1 MSSFFYL
8 QAEKNQKN
16 HEFIDSISNYCEDN
30 KTQAYLINHPLG
42 DNKYS
47 YEYKD
52 AVVLLIPK
60 HKIVFV
66 NFSNDEDS
74 FEEYVD
80 DLIEDLGSIS
90 DKYRYKDSIGRP
102 KAWRKDLIEILK
114 YQEDFD
120 LDNLLTSIEIDDPS
134 RQRIC
139 ELLISLLTG
148 SINDIDKVGVEI
160 PQTLLDKVKQKI
172 LLFDGDQTRFVYQQ
186 PTKASIRIQG
196 LSGTGKTELL
206 LHKLK
211 EIYLTFPECKIAF
224 TCHNKILADS
234 LKRRIPEFFDFM
246 KVEQQI
252 QWDERLWCTH
262 AWGSLSDPH
271 SGIYRYICEKYNI
284 PFERY
289 SRSMSFDQA
298 CKLAL
303 GHLAKTPIQKYAFDF
318 CLIDESQDFPDSFF
332 DLCKKVTASTVYIA
346 GDVFQSIFD
355 ENITFAIEP
364 DFLLTKCYRTDP
376 KTLMFAHAVGMGLF
390 EQKKLRWLE
399 DPEWA
404 ACGYVVE
411 KDVAAG
417 NYLLSREPLRRFE
430 DVDRVDVP
438 SVLISKTAGPF
449 VQGASDQILVCI
461 NQIRRENPSVTAEDI
476 GVILLDTNDV
486 AFTLADTLVVRIPR
500 ELGWKVNVAYETK
513 RRIKNTLFVSNKN
526 NVKGLEFPFVI
537 CVTSRIKNSY
547 SFRNSIYMTLTRSF
561 IQTYMVVSGESTAN
575 VLPAIEAGLDVINKT
590 GCINVHVPSVA
601 EKNIIS
607 ATIKYSA
614 DSESFFDMA
623 YRIFEDLEVLPIY
636 RENLLDAVK
645 RLFTEDFEYERLREA
660 IEFNYKIMLGD

>member
-8 QAEKNQKN
+8 QADKNQKN
-16 HEFIDSISNYCEDN
+16 HAFIDSISNYCEST
-30 KTQAYLINHPLG
+30 KTQAYVIDHPLG

-52 AVVLLIPK
+52 AFALLIPK

-66 NFSNDEDS
+66 NFTNNNDAFSD
-74 FEEYVD
+74 YVD
-80 DLIEDLGSIS
+80 DFIEDLGSIS
-90 DKYRYKDSIGRP
+90 DKYRYKGSIGRP
-102 KAWRKDLIEILK
+102 KAWREDLICEI
-114 YQEDFD
+114 QCTEH
-120 LDNLLTSIEIDDPS
+120 LDVQQFLASIKIETST
-134 RQRIC
+134 RQRVC

-148 SINDIDKVGVEI
+148 SINDIDKIGVEI
-160 PQTLLDKVKQKI
+160 PQTLLDQVKQKI

-186 PTKASIRIQG
+186 PTKSCIRIQG

-252 QWDERLWCTH
+252 QWNERLWCTH
-262 AWGSLSDPH
+262 AWGSLSDPN
-271 SGIYRYICEKYNI
+271 SGIYRHICEKYNI
-284 PFERY
+284 PFQRY
-289 SRSMSFDQA
+289 SRYMSFDQA

-303 GHLAKTPIQKYAFDF
+303 IHLEKNPAKEYAFDF

-364 DFLLTKCYRTDP
+364 DYLLSKCYRTDP
-376 KTLMFAHAVGMGLF
+376 KTLMFAHSLGMGLF
-390 EQKKLRWLE
+390 EPKKLRWLE

-404 ACGYVVE
+404 ACGYLVE
-411 KDVAAG
+411 KDPSKG
-417 NYLLSREPLRRFE
+417 SYRLSRETLRRFE
-430 DVDRVDVP
+430 DVDRDDVP
-438 SVLISKTAGPF
+438 SVIISKTDGPF
-449 VQGASDQILVCI
+449 IQGAADQILLCI
-461 NQIRRENPSVTAEDI
+461 NQIRRDNPTVTADDI
-476 GVILLDTNDV
+476 GVILLDSNDT
-486 AFTLADTLVVRIPR
+486 AFVLADTLAIRVPR
-500 ELGWKVNVAYETK
+500 ELGWKVNTAYESK
-513 RRIKNTLFVSNKN
+513 RKIKDTLFVSNKN

-537 CVTSRIKNSY
+537 CVTSRIASSY
-547 SFRNSIYMTLTRSF
+547 SYRNSIYMTLTRSF
-561 IQTYMVVSGESTAN
+561 IQTYLVLSGEAN
-575 VLPAIEAGLDVINKT
+575 ASILPAIEAGLDVINKT
-590 GCINVHVPSVA
+590 GYIDVHVPTIA
-601 EKNIIS
+601 EKDIIS
-607 ATIKYSA
+607 ATIKYSP

-623 YRIFEDLEVLPIY
+623 HRIFEDLKVLPIY

-645 RLFTEDFEYERLREA
+645 KLYSDDFEYDRLREV
-660 IEFNYKIMLGD
+660 IEFNYKFMQGD